1 MFKSYVVNIF
11 YFPEKYKTIMC
22 VSLDNGSHNIQM
34 RLLGNR
40 FQRKM
45 KNKTL
50 ILPPADYLPLGLKKK
65 K

>member
-1 MFKSYVVNIF
+1 
-11 YFPEKYKTIMC
+11 MC
-22 VSLDNGSHNIQM
+22 VSLDNGNHNIQM

-50 ILPPADYLPLGLKKK
+50 ILPPADYLPLGLKKNEAK
-65 K
+65 RC